1 MKLINIFD
9 YLTKTDAEGN
19 YVNSGASFN
28 INTGEFNPPTGYFV
42 ALGGYEK
49 RYPLPINPNQWRDIA
64 LDFLQANVWDVIG
77 GREDIYL
84 GFWLYAGELYIDL
97 SERIEDRNEA
107 IREGF
112 ARGQIAIYDAEAG
125 KDIYLNRVAND
136 SDLTF

>member
-9 YLTKTDAEGN
+9 YLTKTDGGGN

-28 INTGEFNPPTGYFV
+28 INTGEFNPPIGYFV

-49 RYPLPINPNQWRDIA
+49 RYPLPLNPNQWRDIS

-77 GREDIYL
+77 GRDDIYI
-84 GFWLYAGELYIDL
+84 GFWIHEGLLYIDL
-97 SERIEDRNEA
+97 SERIENRDQA

-112 ARGQIAIYDAEAG
+112 TRQQIAIYDAEAG
-125 KDIYLNRVAND
+125 KDIYLNRVSND